1 MKSPSVL
8 SKCPKHEKDCANFY
22 GLLRKVEL
30 YHETPQPILS
40 YVGQNLK
47 QVSVGACP
55 PQPPSSSTPK
65 PQTEA
70 IVFEEPASESQKPT
84 TCPDICT
91 QEFNPVCGNN
101 GN

>member
-1 MKSPSVL
+1 MKVHNRF
-8 SKCPKHEKDCANFY
+8 CC
-22 GLLRKVEL
+22 
-30 YHETPQPILS
+30 T

-55 PQPPSSSTPK
+55 PQPPSSSTPR

-101 GN
+101 GNSKIKSSVINTAISQILEQRDPKPNF